1 MNQKAAG
8 MVEEFRLERLLHMD
22 KAYFTAKIWPHMFY
36 MSDAGLWRWKANAAR
51 AMGNTLDEKY
61 VSELA
66 RAFRE
71 NGDERTS
78 AMIAWALGRIGGPA
92 AKQVLEAALPG
103 SSSPVREEILAALEG
118 TPATGEC

>member
-1 MNQKAAG
+1 MNRRAEG
-8 MVEEFRLERLLHMD
+8 MVEDFRLENLLHMD

-36 MSDAGLWRWKANAAR
+36 MSDAGRWRWKENAAR

-92 AKQVLEAALPG
+92 AEQG
-103 SSSPVREEILAALEG
+103 LEG
-118 TPATGEC
+118 APPGRRCPGRGGGA